1 MKPVIAISAGIS
13 LICVL
18 FAKELLILAY
28 GPEYAAAAGT
38 FTILALTIAINTPI
52 IIGFNAIIAAGKQN
66 IYIWSAPVEAV
77 SNMALNALLI
87 PRIGIEGA
95 ALSTLVTQL
104 VVNAYLW
111 SKIRKL

>member
-1 MKPVIAISAGIS
+1 
-13 LICVL
+13 LLVL
-18 FAKELLILAY
+18 VY

-38 FTILALTIAINTPI
+38 FTILALTIVINTPI

-66 IYIWSAPVEAV
+66 IYLWSAPIEAF
-77 SNMALNALLI
+77 SNMGLNALLI
-87 PRIGIEGA
+87 PRLGIEGA

-104 VVNAYLW
+104 AVNTYLW